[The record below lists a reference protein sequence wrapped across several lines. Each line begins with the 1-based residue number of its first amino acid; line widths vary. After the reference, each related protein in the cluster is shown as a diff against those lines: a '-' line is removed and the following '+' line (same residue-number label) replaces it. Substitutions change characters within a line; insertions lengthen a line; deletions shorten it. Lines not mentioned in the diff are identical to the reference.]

1 MRPLDIQL
9 TIKIMKKLLL
19 ILLSLTVF
27 TACDNE
33 PLGSGILGNNPNGN
47 NTNEDPLALNGY
59 SFDLNSTV
67 PLFGTI
73 IVNSDFLFNTDNR
86 VATSTVVSTF
96 FGMTSTEN
104 ITFSRNSAD
113 QVTGYTSVSS
123 GAISNEMT
131 VTYNGNEI
139 SQIVYNYVGDD
150 EEDYTYDFVYAG
162 NSITRTEMGSTIS
175 TVFTLNGSNQLIK
188 KESFDGTI
196 SIKTEVLDYDGQGN
210 CISSVI
216 TGEDATSSIF
226 TFDTNE
232 NPLKDAFSDQYMLS
246 FLNDDYSDE
255 VGNVL
260 AHFASSN
267 NWIGITTPEGSFNF
281 TVEYDSEYRIISR
294 SGNYDFGDGVSI
306 DQNETFQFVN

>member
-1 MRPLDIQL
+1 
-9 TIKIMKKLLL
+9 MKKLLL
-19 ILLSLTVF
+19 ILLSISVF

-33 PLGSGILGNNPNGN
+33 PLGAGILSNNPDGNGNGN

-73 IVNSDFLFNTDNR
+73 IVNTDFLFNADNH
-86 VATSTVVSTF
+86 VSTSTVESSF
-96 FGMTSTEN
+96 FGTTSTEN
-104 ITFSRNSAD
+104 ITFSRNASD
-113 QVTGYTSVSS
+113 QITGYTSLSS
-123 GAISNEMT
+123 GTLTNEMS

-150 EEDYTYDFVYAG
+150 EDDYTYDFVHDG
-162 NSITRTEMGSTIS
+162 NTITRTEEGSSIS
-175 TVFTLNGSNQLIK
+175 TVFTLNSNNQLIK

-216 TGEDATSSIF
+216 TGEDATASTFS
-226 TFDTNE
+226 FDTNE
-232 NPLKDAFSDQYMLS
+232 NPLKDAFSDQYLLS

-255 VGNVL
+255 VGSGF
-260 AHFASSN
+260 AHFAGTN
-267 NWIGITTPEGSFNF
+267 NWIGIATSEGTFNF
-281 TVEYDSEYRIISR
+281 TVEYDSENRITSR
-294 SGNYDFGDGVSI
+294 SGNYDFGDGISL